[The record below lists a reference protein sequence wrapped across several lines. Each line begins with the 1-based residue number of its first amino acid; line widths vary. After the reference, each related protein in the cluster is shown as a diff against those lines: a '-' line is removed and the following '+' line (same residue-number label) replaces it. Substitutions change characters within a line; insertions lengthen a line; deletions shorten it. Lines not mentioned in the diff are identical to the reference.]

1 LCLYDGGKHAEE
13 EPGLLG
19 TVQNELGLRKWL
31 EDQGHELV
39 TTADKEG
46 PDSEF
51 EKHLV
56 DAEIIITTP

>member
-1 LCLYDGGKHAEE
+1 LCLYDGGKHAQE

-31 EDQGHELV
+31 EDQGHELI